1 MALIIDTY
9 NCVHA
14 GSALGGAFSDMSV
27 RRLCQWIVQAPYRNK
42 TTLVIDGRPKPEE
55 PSENEFPDLHLVYSG
70 AGIEADTVIAQMV
83 ERSLNRRNLT
93 VVTND
98 RAVASAIRRLN
109 AVPQSCEHFLQTLLT
124 AHNAGRKLG
133 ERTAGR
139 GGMKRGGLPASKT
152 QGKIDPAVSA
162 HWLKEFGITPPPEA
176 KPKSKGG
183 DDPDDLDMK
192 DLMGF

>member
-14 GSALGGAFSDMSV
+14 GTALGGAFADMTV
-27 RRLCQWIVQAPYRNK
+27 RKLCQWIVQAPHRSK

-70 AGIEADTVIAQMV
+70 AGIEADTVIVQMV
-83 ERSLNRRNLT
+83 ERSQNRRNLT

-98 RAVASAIRRLN
+98 RALAAAIRRLN
-109 AVPQSCEHFLQTLLT
+109 AVPQSCEHYLQALLT

-133 ERTAGR
+133 P
-139 GGMKRGGLPASKT
+139 GGQTRLPTQKT
-152 QGKIDPAVSA
+152 QGKIDPSVSA
-162 HWLKEFGITPPPEA
+162 HWLKEFGITPPPEE
-176 KPKSKGG
+176 KPKNRGG